1 MAPAHVRHLR
11 PVTLGDLL
19 VLFAATACL
28 LDAFS
33 TWAALTSS
41 GSFYEHTP
49 ATASFI
55 AWWGLAGGLS
65 ISVLLRVA
73 VFASLAV
80 AMQRL
85 PKFSLPLFAIGFV
98 AAMLTWLIVLANA
111 AALAAN

>member
-33 TWAALTSS
+33 TWVALTS
-41 GSFYEHTP
+41 GSFSEHTP

-85 PKFSLPLFAIGFV
+85 PKFSLPLFAIGFA